1 MRHALTI
8 AAAAAVL
15 GAAVAVAPFAGTPA
29 QAQQQQQQAA
39 PSFSDE
45 QLRSYAEAA
54 LKVHEIGTEYHP
66 QIERAQS
73 DQDADQL
80 RAAANEA
87 MIEAVRD
94 QGLTVEEYNQIFTA
108 SQTDPEVRSAVEAHM
123 RAVQ

>member
-8 AAAAAVL
+8 AATAAVL
-15 GAAVAVAPFAGTPA
+15 GAAVAVAPVAVTPA
-29 QAQQQQQQAA
+29 QAQQQQAA

-66 QIERAQS
+66 RIERAQS

-108 SQTDPEVRSAVEAHM
+108 SQTDAAVRSAVEAHM